1 MVNQTMV
8 GKPPKP
14 GKYHC
19 LRCDSEFNYRRGAL
33 RCPQCDNN
41 TRNELVPIDVREVR
55 EDEIMLTPD
64 DFPGG

>member
-1 MVNQTMV
+1 MNQTMV

-19 LRCDSEFNYRRGAL
+19 LNCEKVFSFDEGAL
-33 RCPQCDNN
+33 RCPECENT
-41 TRNELVPIDVREVR
+41 TRNELVPIDVRDVKE
-55 EDEIMLTPD
+55 EDMMRTMT